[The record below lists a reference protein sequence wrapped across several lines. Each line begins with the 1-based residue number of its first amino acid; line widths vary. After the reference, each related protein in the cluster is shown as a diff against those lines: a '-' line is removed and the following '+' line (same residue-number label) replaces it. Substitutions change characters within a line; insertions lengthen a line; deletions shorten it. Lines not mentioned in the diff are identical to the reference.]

1 MAVMIRLHKWNDE
14 RKGGES
20 VFMTD
25 LRMEPFFCLHT
36 LRLYLSEYRDSKTN
50 PGFRMTLQEEVRNPK
65 FWRGILAE
73 MMGSLVF
80 VSVVLGSSLSGHE
93 GVSSGPLYPALAAG
107 MVAVGLGHCF
117 RKISGAQVNPALT
130 LALLATRKLDAL
142 KAVVY
147 VFAQCLGATVGAGI
161 LYMVL
166 PLKSTAK
173 IYVNKVPME
182 GNAGQAL
189 GMEILVTF
197 QLVFTIFSV
206 EDQRKSEE
214 CEPGNLAIGC
224 SLSAGIF
231 TAGRISGGSMNPAR
245 SLGPAI
251 IVGYWEHHW
260 VYWIGPVLGAV
271 FAAMAHEFFF
281 ASSAS
286 RQKLVSCLTCKDIEI
301 LETASVSHSSLS
313 TITQTAG
320 RAKQSDKLDHS

>member
-1 MAVMIRLHKWNDE
+1 
-14 RKGGES
+14 
-20 VFMTD
+20 
-25 LRMEPFFCLHT
+25 
-36 LRLYLSEYRDSKTN
+36 
-50 PGFRMTLQEEVRNPK
+50 MTLQEEVRNPK

-73 MMGSLVF
+73 MIGSLVF
-80 VSVVLGSSLSGHE
+80 VSVVLGSSLSGLE

-107 MVAVGLGHCF
+107 MAAVGLGHCF

-142 KAVVY
+142 KAMVY
-147 VFAQCLGATVGAGI
+147 VFAQCLGATIGAGI
-161 LYMVL
+161 LYLVL

-173 IYVNKVPME
+173 IYVNKGVPKVSIHRGLCIPAPRRLCLCQWMFVDVHFSVPME

-189 GMEILVTF
+189 GMEVLVTF

-206 EDQRKSEE
+206 EDQRKREDY
-214 CEPGNLAIGC
+214 EPGNLAIGC

-271 FAAMAHEFFF
+271 LAGVAHEFFF
-281 ASSAS
+281 APSSS

-301 LETASVSHSSLS
+301 LETASMSRSSLS
-313 TITQTAG
+313 TITQTAV